1 MRYEIQ
7 PGENFAW
14 IPGHLKGQDVVIV
27 GGGYSVGEVF
37 GSPRHDITAPDIDV
51 SRFLGCKKIV
61 INHAAKYVTP
71 DFYVMIDQ
79 RAQLTMAGFD
89 WYNLPYPVIVGH
101 QIQLEGHGNVSRVVA
116 VDQHRPLSIDPKI
129 GFYSAHSGGQYA
141 LSLALCME
149 ARNIFLIGFDAKEGY
164 PSHFYDGRKDK
175 AEAID
180 QETYIRMTEMFKK
193 FSGFSNIYNLNQWSG
208 IDIFPK
214 ISYDEFARMVG

>member
-14 IPGHLKGQDVVIV
+14 IPGHLKGKDVVIV

-79 RAQLTMAGFD
+79 RAQLTMAAFD

-101 QIQLEGHGNVSRVVA
+101 QIQLEGRGNVSRVVA

-129 GFYSAHSGGQYA
+129 GFY
-141 LSLALCME
+141 
-149 ARNIFLIGFDAKEGY
+149 
-164 PSHFYDGRKDK
+164 
-175 AEAID
+175 
-180 QETYIRMTEMFKK
+180 
-193 FSGFSNIYNLNQWSG
+193 
-208 IDIFPK
+208 
-214 ISYDEFARMVG
+214 

>member
-1 MRYEIQ
+1 
-7 PGENFAW
+7 
-14 IPGHLKGQDVVIV
+14 
-27 GGGYSVGEVF
+27 
-37 GSPRHDITAPDIDV
+37 
-51 SRFLGCKKIV
+51 
-61 INHAAKYVTP
+61 
-71 DFYVMIDQ
+71 
-79 RAQLTMAGFD
+79 
-89 WYNLPYPVIVGH
+89 
-101 QIQLEGHGNVSRVVA
+101 
-116 VDQHRPLSIDPKI
+116 
-129 GFYSAHSGGQYA
+129 
-141 LSLALCME
+141 ME